1 MVPLYGRVRC
11 ATKEEDP
18 PAKNAALSAERTTS
32 GELCPIACNRTLQQ
46 RRIAFDVRL
55 SGAMIRGKAG
65 LICVS

>member
-11 ATKEEDP
+11 ATKEEAP
-18 PAKNAALSAERTTS
+18 LLKRGPSAERTTS

-55 SGAMIRGKAG
+55 SGATIRGKAG